1 MAKEL
6 IAHKLIINYDKHGK
20 YETGIIQYR
29 TKENGQY
36 SKDYLTISI
45 DDAGFS
51 IPQFNTILQK
61 IVKKAKKAE
70 GVQDDEQA

>member
-6 IAHKLIINYDKHGK
+6 IANKLIINYDKHGK
-20 YETGIIQYR
+20 YSTGIIQYR

-36 SKDYLTISI
+36 SRDYLTISI